1 MAMKTIARIRK
12 EGGVKSIL
20 DLLEFILYSIACME
34 CGKRLF
40 CGGFCILLLGVWK
53 EWRIEMRKSKLLS
66 LWTLWFDDAHQ
77 PSSDDSWVTKLECHP
92 GTRSVIGAIMVLLFA
107 IALVACGE
115 DGSGFAV
122 QSSGD
127 SSSSECEDC
136 DDLSSSSAKSSSSSV
151 TPQSSNSV
159 IRVSSSSAKSSS
171 SFAVSSSSV
180 TLAMPCKTDSTD
192 TCEYGELTDSR
203 DGQIYK
209 TVKIG
214 DQWWMAENLNYET
227 TRSYCYK
234 DSVEYC
240 SKYGRLYLWS
250 AAMDSAGRWSENGK
264 GCGYGVTCSPT
275 YPVRGACPEGWHLPS
290 RTEWENLFVAV
301 GGSSNAGTVLK
312 STSVYSNTKPTD
324 AYGFSA
330 LFPGIMRSNWVFE
343 EVRRLV
349 FFRSSTE
356 YDAKRADAMTLNN
369 VYKFGSLGA
378 GHNSKNDDNK
388 NFGYS
393 VRCIK
398 DAPE

>member
-1 MAMKTIARIRK
+1 
-12 EGGVKSIL
+12 
-20 DLLEFILYSIACME
+20 
-34 CGKRLF
+34 
-40 CGGFCILLLGVWK
+40 
-53 EWRIEMRKSKLLS
+53 
-66 LWTLWFDDAHQ
+66 
-77 PSSDDSWVTKLECHP
+77 
-92 GTRSVIGAIMVLLFA
+92 
-107 IALVACGE
+107 
-115 DGSGFAV
+115 
-122 QSSGD
+122 
-127 SSSSECEDC
+127 
-136 DDLSSSSAKSSSSSV
+136 
-151 TPQSSNSV
+151 
-159 IRVSSSSAKSSS
+159 
-171 SFAVSSSSV
+171 
-180 TLAMPCKTDSTD
+180 
-192 TCEYGELTDSR
+192 
-203 DGQIYK
+203 
-209 TVKIG
+209 
-214 DQWWMAENLNYET
+214 
-227 TRSYCYK
+227 
-234 DSVEYC
+234 
-240 SKYGRLYLWS
+240 
-250 AAMDSAGRWSENGK
+250 MDSAGRWSENGK